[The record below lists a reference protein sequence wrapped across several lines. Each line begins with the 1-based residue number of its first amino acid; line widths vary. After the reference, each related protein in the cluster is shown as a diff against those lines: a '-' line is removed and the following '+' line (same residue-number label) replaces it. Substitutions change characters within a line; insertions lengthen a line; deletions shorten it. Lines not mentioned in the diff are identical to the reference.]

1 MVKYNSVILAAGYG
15 KRMLPL
21 TKNTPKPLLPNVEN
35 SLILN
40 QINFLKQYDLNICVS
55 IGYQKEKMI
64 SALKRYGIEDFIYS
78 KNKGNAYWL
87 NKLEDEKKVGP
98 LIVITS
104 DNIMQVNIHSLI
116 KEYFKKG
123 EKSLIISTNSF
134 TGTHDK
140 LEINDK
146 NEVLSMNY
154 QQVVGKIAS
163 GLQILNPQD
172 IYEDKS
178 FFNDF
183 HEVWSSLIKKKKLI
197 VSEFQPK
204 KWISIDTVEDLN
216 KIYF

>member
-216 KIYF
+216 KIYY

>member
-21 TKNTPKPLLPNVEN
+21 TKNTPKPLLPNLEN

-40 QINFLKQYDLNICVS
+40 QINFLKQYDLNICIS

-123 EKSLIISTNSF
+123 EKSLIISTNSY

-154 QQVVGKIAS
+154 QQVAGKIAS

-216 KIYF
+216 KIYY